1 MRCKV
6 CGRPYDGEALKAG
19 EIACQGCHGEYL
31 AFAVEITPATKTDS
45 AHLTYTDDQAL
56 AMARQN
62 HEKREL
68 AAGAAVILAR
78 YEKNAAGL
86 HGATG
91 LPLALAGS
99 ELATVKADAAKMVS
113 RLRGL

>member
-1 MRCKV
+1 MRCGV

-31 AFAVEITPATKTDS
+31 AFAGETKDGDFV
-45 AHLTYTDDQAL
+45 YTVDQAL
-56 AMARQN
+56 ALARQK
-62 HEKREL
+62 HEARE
-68 AAGAAVILAR
+68 AALMAALILQR
-78 YEKNAAGL
+78 YERNAAGL

>member
-1 MRCKV
+1 MRCEV

-19 EIACQGCHGEYL
+19 EIACQGCHDEYFAFQGE
-31 AFAVEITPATKTDS
+31 TKDGEFV
-45 AHLTYTDDQAL
+45 YTVDQAL
-56 AMARQN
+56 ALARQK
-62 HEKREL
+62 HEARE
-68 AAGAAVILAR
+68 AAQMAALILQR
-78 YEKNAAGL
+78 YERNAAGL

-99 ELATVKADAAKMVS
+99 ELATVKADAAKMVA

>member
-1 MRCKV
+1 M
-6 CGRPYDGEALKAG
+6 
-19 EIACQGCHGEYL
+19 
-31 AFAVEITPATKTDS
+31 
-45 AHLTYTDDQAL
+45 AL
-56 AMARQN
+56 ARHKHEAR
-62 HEKREL
+62 EEASMRAL
-68 AAGAAVILAR
+68 ILER
-78 YEKNAAGL
+78 YERNAAGL